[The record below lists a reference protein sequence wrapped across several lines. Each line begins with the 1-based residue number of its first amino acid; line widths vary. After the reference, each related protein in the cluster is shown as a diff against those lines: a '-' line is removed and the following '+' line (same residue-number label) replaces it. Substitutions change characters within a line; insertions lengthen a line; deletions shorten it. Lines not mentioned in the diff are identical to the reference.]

1 MTTESPERTVYRQN
15 ARLRLRPFEPW
26 HAVMAYTPDKP
37 ALHWL
42 NSHSWLVLE
51 LCDGRTL
58 TEIAGTI
65 AEIMPDRDD
74 VLASTKGCIED
85 LERKSLVHAS
95 TDAGE
100 PPAGKE
106 VKNR

>member
-1 MTTESPERTVYRQN
+1 MSVEFPGRVVYTQN
-15 ARLRLRPFEPW
+15 ARLRLRSFEPW

-51 LCDGRTL
+51 LCEGRTL
-58 TEIAGTI
+58 EEIAGTI

-74 VLASTKGCIED
+74 VLASTKGCVED
-85 LERKSLVHAS
+85 LEQKGLVHAN
-95 TDAGE
+95 TDAEGPSAGE
-100 PPAGKE
+100 E
-106 VKNR
+106 VKN

>member
-1 MTTESPERTVYRQN
+1 MPVEPLDRTVYVQN

-42 NSHSWLVLE
+42 NSYSWLVLE
-51 LCDGRTL
+51 LCEDRSL
-58 TEIAGTI
+58 EEISATI

-74 VLASTKGCIED
+74 VLTSTKDCLED
-85 LERKSLVHAS
+85 LERKGLVHTSNAAGMLP
-95 TDAGE
+95 AGE
-100 PPAGKE
+100 E
-106 VKNR
+106 VKN

>member
-1 MTTESPERTVYRQN
+1 MSTESPERTVYTQN

-58 TEIAGTI
+58 AEIAETI
-65 AEIMPDRDD
+65 AEIMPGRDD
-74 VLASTKGCIED
+74 VLDSTLGCIED
-85 LERKSLVHAS
+85 LERKNLVHAS
-95 TDAGE
+95 TEAGE

>member
-1 MTTESPERTVYRQN
+1 MPLESPAQTMYTKN

-51 LCDGRTL
+51 LCDGRTIM
-58 TEIAGTI
+58 EIAGTI
-65 AEIMPDRDD
+65 EQIMPDRED

-85 LERKSLVHAS
+85 LERKGLVHPS
-95 TDAGE
+95 TEAGE

-106 VKNR
+106 VKN